1 MGVPYFLK
9 LKTII
14 HDLICVKIV
23 FNKQPSKMKIEPS
36 QFPIFDKAHRIKD
49 SINLKSMT
57 KTNRRLSE
65 LCPYDITSSLDK
77 IEEILC

>member
-1 MGVPYFLK
+1 MGTKDFLK
-9 LKTII
+9 LKRII
-14 HDLICVKIV
+14 HDIICVKMV

-57 KTNRRLSE
+57 
-65 LCPYDITSSLDK
+65 
-77 IEEILC
+77 